1 MPSLDVVIPVK
12 NRCLSGCVDSLRQLG
27 DRLQTIL
34 ICDGA
39 STHPETVV
47 TLSHLAAV
55 KGIKILRQPLP
66 GFNKATLLNSGIAQ
80 SQADIILL
88 SDADILWNGAAVDA
102 LLATLASTPQAV
114 CHIADVDETA
124 PTTMA
129 LTRRRY
135 RYTVTK
141 SERGYQVTLQE
152 VPANWSQRP
161 GCGLICAHRQTL
173 LKLGGYKECFY
184 GWGWEDQDLLMRA
197 RLMDLPVLAAGHVVH
212 QSHAEALRNQF
223 HDGLAPTTT
232 RDQNIITCLA
242 TLQKGQI
249 WGNLAPQPRLPEQR
263 PQIQVNFPPHC
274 R

>member
-55 KGIKILRQPLP
+55 KGIKILQQPLP
-66 GFNKATLLNSGIAQ
+66 GFNKATLLNYGIAQ
-80 SQADIILL
+80 SQADMILL

-152 VPANWSQRP
+152 APANLPQRP
-161 GCGLICAHRQTL
+161 GCGLVCAHRQTL

-197 RLMDLPVLAAGHVVH
+197 RLMDLPVLAAGQVVH

-223 HDGLAPTTT
+223 HAGLAPTTT
-232 RDQNIITCLA
+232 RDQNIITCLEA
-242 TLQKGQI
+242 LQKGQI
-249 WGNLAPQPRLPEQR
+249 WGSLAPQLRLPEPR
-263 PQIQVNFPPHC
+263 PQIQVHLPPPC